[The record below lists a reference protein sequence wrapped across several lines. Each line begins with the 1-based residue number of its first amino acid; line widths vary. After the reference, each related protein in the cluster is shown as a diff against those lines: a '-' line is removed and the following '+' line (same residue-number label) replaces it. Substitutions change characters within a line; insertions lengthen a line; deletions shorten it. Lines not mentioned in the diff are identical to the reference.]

1 MSDATREDLASRNG
15 HADNQGPVETSHHTK
30 EDEKRRQK
38 ESGYYGIPPIKKPHW
53 TWQVPL
59 YLWLGGIGAGSHLIA
74 TLVRLMGHE
83 DRALLR
89 ASRYTTLFTMIL
101 SPILLIWDLGRPER
115 FLNMLRVLK
124 LRSPMSTGS
133 WSISIFGALS
143 GLIATRQ
150 AAEDGLLGDNFASRA
165 ARRFI
170 PDRVLSVI
178 TLPFA
183 LYVGA
188 YTGILL
194 IATSVPMWAR
204 NWMLMGPTFLSSGF
218 SNALSAMSLILNL
231 GRWGTHE
238 THSML
243 RRAEKATLVIE
254 AALVAGSLYKMG
266 RWGSPLRSKRLAPTF
281 FGGTIVGGILVPL
294 ALLFGVFGEES
305 RKKSIITSLLVLIG
319 GLLFRFDMVHGG
331 KMSADDPEA
340 TFSFAQPDNASE
352 PPENG

>member
-1 MSDATREDLASRNG
+1 MTDTSKESPQQQNG
-15 HADNQGPVETSHHTK
+15 RPETSHHTK
-30 EDEKRRQK
+30 NDAERQQK

-115 FLNMLRVLK
+115 FLNMLRIIK

-133 WSISIFGALS
+133 WSISIFGSLS

-150 AAEDGLLGDNFASRA
+150 AAEDGLLGGNVV
-165 ARRFI
+165 ARSAKRFI
-170 PDRVLSVI
+170 PDRALSVV

-266 RWGSPLRSKRLAPTF
+266 RWGKPLRSKRLAPTF
-281 FGGTIVGGILVPL
+281 FGGTVVGGILVPL

-305 RKKSIITSLLVLIG
+305 RKKSIFTSLLVLIG

-340 TFSFAQPDNASE
+340 TFSFAQPENV
-352 PPENG
+352 PE

>member
-1 MSDATREDLASRNG
+1 MSDVTREDLGSRNG
-15 HADNQGPVETSHHTK
+15 HGGPERVETSHHTK
-30 EDEKRRQK
+30 NDAERQQK

-74 TLVRLMGHE
+74 TLVRLMGNG
-83 DRALLR
+83 DKALLR

-115 FLNMLRVLK
+115 FLNMLRILK

-133 WSISIFGALS
+133 WAISIFGSMS

-150 AAEDGLLGDNFASRA
+150 AAEDGLLGHNFAARA
-165 ARRFI
+165 AKRFV
-170 PDRVLSVI
+170 PDRALSVI
-178 TLPFA
+178 TLPFG

-231 GRWGTHE
+231 GNWGEHR
-238 THSML
+238 THSAL
-243 RRAEKATLVIE
+243 RRAEKTTLLIE
-254 AALVAGSLYKMG
+254 AALIAGSLFKMG
-266 RWGSPLRSKRLAPTF
+266 RWAKPLRSRRLAPTF
-281 FGGTIVGGILVPL
+281 FGGTILGGIVLPL
-294 ALLFGVFGEES
+294 ALLSGEES
-305 RKKSIITSLLVLIG
+305 RKRSMLASVLVLVG
-319 GLLFRFDMVHGG
+319 GLLFRFDMVQGG

-340 TFSFAQPDNASE
+340 TFTFAQPENV
-352 PPENG
+352 PETQERG

>member
-1 MSDATREDLASRNG
+1 MSDVTQDTLGLRDEPGSNG
-15 HADNQGPVETSHHTK
+15 NRSETSHHTK
-30 EDEKRRQK
+30 EDAKRQEK
-38 ESGYYGIPPIKKPHW
+38 ESGYYGIPPIKRPHW

-74 TLVRLMGHE
+74 TLMRLMGHE
-83 DRALLR
+83 DRSLLR
-89 ASRYTTLFTMIL
+89 ASRYTVLFTMIL

-115 FLNMLRVLK
+115 FLNMLRILK

-133 WSISIFGALS
+133 WSISVFGALS
-143 GLIATRQ
+143 GLIATHQ

-170 PDRVLSVI
+170 PDRVISII

-218 SNALSAMSLILNL
+218 SNALSAMSLILHL
-231 GRWGTHE
+231 GHWGE
-238 THSML
+238 ERSHSML

-254 AALVAGSLYKMG
+254 AGLVGASLYKMG
-266 RWGSPLRSKRLAPTF
+266 RWGSPLRSKRIAPTF
-281 FGGTIVGGILVPL
+281 FGGTIIGGILVPF
-294 ALLFGVFGEES
+294 ALLLGKES
-305 RKKSIITSLLVLIG
+305 RKKSILASALVLIG
-319 GLLFRFDMVHGG
+319 GLLFRFDMVKGG

-340 TFSFAQPDNASE
+340 TFTFAQP
-352 PPENG
+352 ENVPDTPDRG

>member
-1 MSDATREDLASRNG
+1 MSDVTREDLGSRNG
-15 HADNQGPVETSHHTK
+15 HAERRSPETSHHTK
-30 EDEKRRQK
+30 NDAKRQQK
-38 ESGYYGIPPIKKPHW
+38 ESGYYGVPPIKKPHW

-115 FLNMLRVLK
+115 FLNMLRILK

-133 WSISIFGALS
+133 WSIAVFGTMS

-150 AAEDGLLGDNFASRA
+150 AADDGLLGGDNFAVRA
-165 ARRFI
+165 AKRFI
-170 PDRVLSVI
+170 PERALSII
-178 TLPFA
+178 TLPFG

-231 GRWGTHE
+231 GNWGEHK

-243 RRAEKATLVIE
+243 RRAEKGTLVIE
-254 AALVAGSLYKMG
+254 AALVAASLYKMG
-266 RWGSPLRSKRLAPTF
+266 RWGSPLRSRRLAPTF
-281 FGGTIVGGILVPL
+281 FGGTIIGGILVPL
-294 ALLFGVFGEES
+294 ALLSGEES
-305 RKKSIITSLLVLIG
+305 RKKSMIASVLVLVG
-319 GLLFRFDMVHGG
+319 GLLFRFDMVKGG

-340 TFSFAQPDNASE
+340 TFSFAQPGNVPETSE
-352 PPENG
+352 RG

>member
-1 MSDATREDLASRNG
+1 MSDVTREDLGSRNG
-15 HADNQGPVETSHHTK
+15 HGGTERVETSHHTK
-30 EDEKRRQK
+30 NDAERQQK

-74 TLVRLMGHE
+74 TLVRLMGNG
-83 DRALLR
+83 DKALLR

-115 FLNMLRVLK
+115 FLNMLRILK

-133 WSISIFGALS
+133 WAISIFGSMS

-150 AAEDGLLGDNFASRA
+150 AAEDGLLGHNFA
-165 ARRFI
+165 ARPAKRFV
-170 PDRVLSVI
+170 PDRALSVI
-178 TLPFA
+178 TLPFG

-231 GRWGTHE
+231 GNWGEHR
-238 THSML
+238 THSAL
-243 RRAEKATLVIE
+243 RRAEKTTLLIE
-254 AALVAGSLYKMG
+254 AALIAGSLFKMG
-266 RWGSPLRSKRLAPTF
+266 RWAKPLRSRRLAPTF
-281 FGGTIVGGILVPL
+281 FGGTILGGIVLPL
-294 ALLFGVFGEES
+294 ALLSGEES
-305 RKKSIITSLLVLIG
+305 RKRSLLASVLVLAG
-319 GLLFRFDMVHGG
+319 GLLFRFDMVQGG

-340 TFSFAQPDNASE
+340 TFTFAQPENV
-352 PPENG
+352 PETQERG

>member
-1 MSDATREDLASRNG
+1 MSDATDATQDTLG
-15 HADNQGPVETSHHTK
+15 LQGESEKPETSHHTK
-30 EDEKRRQK
+30 EDEKRQQK

-53 TWQVPL
+53 TWQVPI

-74 TLVRLMGHE
+74 TLVRFMKDG
-83 DRALLR
+83 DPALLR

-115 FLNMLRVLK
+115 FLNMLRIIK

-133 WSISIFGALS
+133 WSISVFGAMS
-143 GLIATRQ
+143 GLIATHQ
-150 AAEDGLLGDNFASRA
+150 AAEDGLLGRDNLVARA
-165 ARRFI
+165 AKRLI
-170 PDRVLSVI
+170 PDRVLTVV
-178 TLPFA
+178 TLPFG

-194 IATSVPMWAR
+194 IATSVPMWAK

-231 GRWGTHE
+231 GRWGEHR

-254 AALVAGSLYKMG
+254 AAFVLGSLYKMG
-266 RWGSPLRSKRLAPTF
+266 RWGSPLRSKKLAPTF
-281 FGGTIVGGILVPL
+281 FGGSLLGGILVPF
-294 ALLFGVFGEES
+294 ALLSGLFGEQS
-305 RKKSIITSLLVLIG
+305 RKKSMLASVLVLVG
-319 GLLFRFDMVHGG
+319 GLLFRFDMVLGG

-340 TFSFAQPDNASE
+340 TFTFAQPEKDSGE
-352 PPENG
+352 RGTS

>member
-1 MSDATREDLASRNG
+1 MSDVTREDLGSRNG
-15 HADNQGPVETSHHTK
+15 HGGTERVETSHHTK
-30 EDEKRRQK
+30 NDAERQQK

-74 TLVRLMGHE
+74 TLVRLMGNG
-83 DRALLR
+83 DKALLR

-115 FLNMLRVLK
+115 FLNMLRILK

-133 WSISIFGALS
+133 WAISIFGSMS

-150 AAEDGLLGDNFASRA
+150 AAEDGLRGHTFAARA
-165 ARRFI
+165 AKRFV
-170 PDRVLSVI
+170 PDRALSVI
-178 TLPFA
+178 TLPFG

-231 GRWGTHE
+231 GNWGEHR
-238 THSML
+238 THSAL
-243 RRAEKATLVIE
+243 RRAEKTTLLIE
-254 AALVAGSLYKMG
+254 AALIAGSLFKMG
-266 RWGSPLRSKRLAPTF
+266 RWAKPLRSRRLAPTF
-281 FGGTIVGGILVPL
+281 FGGTILGGIVLPL
-294 ALLFGVFGEES
+294 ALLSGEES
-305 RKKSIITSLLVLIG
+305 RKRSLLASVLVLAG
-319 GLLFRFDMVHGG
+319 GLLFRFDMVQGG

-340 TFSFAQPDNASE
+340 TFTFAQPENV
-352 PPENG
+352 PETQERG